1 MLLRRAGGALRA
13 AKGLRV
19 QNGSAA
25 CFPSAVMPAH
35 TFGELS
41 LSPAASM
48 LFLPTA
54 GSHLLLADRVLCN
67 SGGFDGRRSMFI
79 EVHATPNIN
88 RSKEA
93 HAPHKST
100 PKMHAKNAQTHAKNA
115 CHRIPCQRNACNHN
129 TVQTI
134 ANKFAP
140 ECTKPTRHAHVQ
152 LPVHGQL
159 EISSRAVSLEGWH
172 LRFPER
178 PRSEP
183 PPTLP
188 CQSHFSLGRAFWT
201 HFLILGPIFVFGET
215 APTGQAIK
223 VSCIPVFG
231 LLVGVATRK

>member
-1 MLLRRAGGALRA
+1 
-13 AKGLRV
+13 
-19 QNGSAA
+19 
-25 CFPSAVMPAH
+25 
-35 TFGELS
+35 
-41 LSPAASM
+41 
-48 LFLPTA
+48 
-54 GSHLLLADRVLCN
+54 
-67 SGGFDGRRSMFI
+67 MFI

-183 PPTLP
+183 PPTPP
-188 CQSHFSLGRAFWT
+188 CQSHFSLGRTFWT
-201 HFLILGPIFVFGET
+201 HFLILGPIFVFWGT
-215 APTGQAIK
+215 APTGQRLSKFHASLFLALLW
-223 VSCIPVFG
+223 VSRLESERTVVPPLANIAVWPHCLIPLLACLLPYRSPMFVFSLCIYLRV
-231 LLVGVATRK
+231 